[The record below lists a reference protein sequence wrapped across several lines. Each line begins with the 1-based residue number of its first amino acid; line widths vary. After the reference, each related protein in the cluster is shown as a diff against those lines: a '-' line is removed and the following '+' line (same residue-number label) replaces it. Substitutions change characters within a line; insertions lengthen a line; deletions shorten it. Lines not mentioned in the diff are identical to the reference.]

1 MDLFGAARER
11 GGRGGGGAARVIP
24 HLEKVQKTYKSPETP
39 RP

>member
-11 GGRGGGGAARVIP
+11 GGGGGAARVIP
-24 HLEKVQKTYKSPETP
+24 YLEKVQKTCKSPETP